1 MEITLYH
8 GSPKIIDHPQF
19 GVGNPRNDYGL
30 GFYCTENL
38 ELAKEWACS
47 GTGGG
52 FANEY
57 AFDTSGLSI
66 LRLNKRPY
74 HILNWLAILLDNRIF
89 DIKTPVTIQARRFI
103 LDQYLPDYKSADV
116 IVGYRADDSYFT
128 FSRSFL
134 ENTISL
140 AQLQRAMHLGRLGEQ
155 VVLKS
160 ENAFGRIVFKGSLR
174 ADGALYYPLRTARD
188 RAAREAYFQLQKE
201 EPLGN
206 NAVYIKDIIQ
216 QNWQNDDPRLF

>member
-74 HILNWLAILLDNRIF
+74 HILNWLAILLDNRTF
-89 DIKTPVTIQARRFI
+89 DIKAPVTAQARLFI
-103 LDQYLPDYKSADV
+103 LSRYLPDYKSADV

-155 VVLKS
+155 IVLKS
-160 ENAFGRIVFKGSLR
+160 KTAFGQIVFKRALR
-174 ADGALYYPLRTARD
+174 ADEAVYYPIRTARD
-188 RAAREAYFQLQKE
+188 RVAREAFLRLQKE
-201 EPLGN
+201 PLDN
-206 NAVYIKDIIQ
+206 NTFYIKDIIQ